1 MVLPQSVAPSAI
13 LRRSSTRFNLAV
25 RDMTIRRAQSPSR
38 CSPLWRRSNSSP
50 DRPAKTAARTHDE
63 SCYELVSLNCAVS
76 QNCAPPPPDGLR
88 QNKDEGA
95 ARPDDRVR
103 VPRRVRP
110 LPSLFLP
117 FGQRSLSANC
127 VEKLCLIEAPGA
139 DSLLLGAGDSVD
151 DGRTAGDA
159 RGCFTASVWS
169 GASRTITCCARST
182 VSSTCPRFG
191 RIWGPSI
198 ATWGALD

>member
-110 LPSLFLP
+110 LPSLFQP

-127 VEKLCLIEAPGA
+127 VEKLCLIEAPALILFCWVQEIRSMMGERRVMQEAVLRLQSGA
-139 DSLLLGAGDSVD
+139 ARPGQSLVAQDRLFRLLV
-151 DGRTAGDA
+151 
-159 RGCFTASVWS
+159 RGS
-169 GASRTITCCARST
+169 GAS
-182 VSSTCPRFG
+182 
-191 RIWGPSI
+191 
-198 ATWGALD
+198 GALV